1 MIYSKR
7 KIEKIKIKTTKEI
20 KIERERD
27 RGGLKLGTEEI
38 ENERKIYFS

>member
-20 KIERERD
+20 KIEREGRAK
-27 RGGLKLGTEEI
+27 KLGTEEN